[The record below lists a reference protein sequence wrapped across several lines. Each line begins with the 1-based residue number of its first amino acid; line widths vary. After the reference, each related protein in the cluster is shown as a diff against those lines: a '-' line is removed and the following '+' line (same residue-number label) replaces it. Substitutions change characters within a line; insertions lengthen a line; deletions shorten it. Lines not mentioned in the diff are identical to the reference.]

1 MRMAMD
7 SVSERASDL
16 VVEAV
21 HDSRAAVSDEAHL
34 ARLARLEAHRGA
46 GGDVEAEAPRLV
58 ALEAERRVGLE
69 EMVMRAHLDRPVAS
83 IGDLKLDG
91 RTARVQFDLARLGDD
106 FAGDHGACSSAD
118 RLVDG
123 DELGAVGEGRL
134 DLDVVDHLG
143 HAFHHLLA
151 LQHAGT
157 VAHQLRHRATAQ
169 RTASA
174 RWPRKRASSTPFT
187 TLAPP
192 RQAPFSASERANGKC
207 PDASAAT

>member
-69 EMVMRAHLDRPVAS
+69 EMVMRAHLDRPVAR

-91 RTARVQFDLARLGDD
+91 RTARVQFDLGRLAGD
-106 FAGDHGACSSAD
+106 FAGSDGPCVSAD
-118 RLVDG
+118 R
-123 DELGAVGEGRL
+123 R
-134 DLDVVDHLG
+134 
-143 HAFHHLLA
+143 
-151 LQHAGT
+151 GT
-157 VAHQLRHRATAQ
+157 VTSLVPSGKV
-169 RTASA
+169 AST
-174 RWPRKRASSTPFT
+174 WMSWII
-187 TLAPP
+187 
-192 RQAPFSASERANGKC
+192 SA
-207 PDASAAT
+207 